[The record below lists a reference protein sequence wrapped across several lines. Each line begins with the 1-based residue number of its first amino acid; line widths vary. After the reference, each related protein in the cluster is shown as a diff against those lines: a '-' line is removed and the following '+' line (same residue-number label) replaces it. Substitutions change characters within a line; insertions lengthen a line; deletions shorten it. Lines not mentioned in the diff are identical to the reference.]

1 MKSISTRRRLAA
13 VALGAGILAPLAFA
27 GVANASPVTTETPT
41 ASATIT
47 GGTLSF
53 VSTPGNITFPAV
65 VLNGT
70 NQTTSATEPLNIGD
84 NTGSLAGWN
93 ITATS
98 TQFSATVGS
107 STYTLP
113 TSALTI
119 GSAPTV
125 AADSGSTATLAVETS
140 AITYPVTIPAGATA
154 PTAVKIFNANTGTGM
169 GDQTVTPNFT
179 LAIPSSATAGT
190 YGSTLTFSLVSA
202 P

>member
-1 MKSISTRRRLAA
+1 MKNTSTRRRLAA
-13 VALGAGILAPLAFA
+13 IALGAAVLSPLAFV
-27 GVANASPVTTETPT
+27 GVANASAVTTETPT
-41 ASATIT
+41 ASATVT

-53 VSTPGNITFPAV
+53 VSTPSNVTFPAV
-65 VLNGT
+65 VLDGT
-70 NQTTSATEPLNIGD
+70 DQTTSATEPLDIGD

-98 TQFSATVGS
+98 TLFSATVGS

-113 TSALTI
+113 SSALSI
-119 GSAPTV
+119 QSAPTV
-125 AADSGSTATLAVETS
+125 AADTGSTATLAVETS
-140 AITYPVTIPAGATA
+140 AIAYPVAIPAGATA

-179 LAIPSSATAGT
+179 LAIPSSATAGA
-190 YGSTLTFSLVSA
+190 YSSTLTFSLVSA

>member
-1 MKSISTRRRLAA
+1 VKSTSTRRRLAA
-13 VALGAGILAPLAFA
+13 VALGAGIIAPLAFA
-27 GVANASPVTTETPT
+27 GVASASPVTTETPT

-47 GGTLSF
+47 AGTLSF

-70 NQTTSATEPLNIGD
+70 NQTTSATEPLDIGD

-93 ITATS
+93 VTATS
-98 TQFSATVGS
+98 TLFSASVNS

-113 TSALTI
+113 SNALSINAT
-119 GSAPTV
+119 PTV
-125 AADSGSTATLAVETS
+125 AADSGSTATLAVPTS
-140 AITYPVTIPAGATA
+140 AITYPVTIPAAATA
-154 PTAVKIFNANTGTGM
+154 PTAVKIFNAGVGTGM

-190 YGSTLTFSLVSA
+190 YTSTLTFSLISA